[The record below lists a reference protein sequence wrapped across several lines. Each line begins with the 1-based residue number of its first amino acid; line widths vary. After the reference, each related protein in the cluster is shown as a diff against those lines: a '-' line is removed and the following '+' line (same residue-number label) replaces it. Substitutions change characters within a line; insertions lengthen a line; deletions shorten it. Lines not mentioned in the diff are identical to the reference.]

1 MAANRPDTDVRIAEL
16 AERLR
21 LPVFAAP
28 MFLVSGPDLVIEAC
42 REGVIGA
49 FPSLNARPLK
59 ALEEWLERISTT
71 LAEDERQ
78 RPGKS
83 APWAVNL
90 IVHRSNKRLD
100 EDLDLTVRYQAPIV
114 ITSLGT
120 PRLVRDE
127 VHSYGGLLFC
137 DVNSLF
143 YARKAADAGAD
154 GLVLVAAGAGGH
166 TGMIT
171 PFAFLAEVRKFFAGP
186 LVLAGGISSGADVA
200 AAIAMGADFAYIGT
214 RFIAASESLA
224 PDGYRQ
230 MLVDSGVDDLVLTP
244 YFTGVPA
251 NYLKTSVERAGIDPA
266 VLQTANPDIQFDDE
280 EKRSRAWRDI
290 WSAGQGVGSV
300 QRVQSTAELVA
311 ELESGYRAAA
321 ARLARDAA
329 GKIARPK
336 HNGVAHPKPKK

>member
-1 MAANRPDTDVRIAEL
+1 MAAEGPDTYARIAQFKQ
-16 AERLR
+16 RLR

-49 FPSLNARPLK
+49 FPSLNARPLETLK
-59 ALEEWLERISTT
+59 DWLQRISTT

-78 RPGKS
+78 RPGKI

-90 IVHRSNKRLD
+90 IVHRSNKRLAD
-100 EDLDLTVRYQAPIV
+100 DLKLTVQYQAPIV
-114 ITSLGT
+114 ITSLGS
-120 PRLVRDE
+120 PRLVREE
-127 VHSYGGLLFC
+127 VHSYGGALFC

-143 YARKAADAGAD
+143 YARKAVDAGVD

-171 PFAFLAEVRKFFAGP
+171 PFALLGEVRKFFDGP
-186 LVLAGGISSGADVA
+186 VALAGGISSGADVA

-214 RFIAASESLA
+214 RFIAVRESLA
-224 PDGYRQ
+224 SDSYRQ

-251 NYLKTSVERAGIDPA
+251 NYLKTSVERAGIDP
-266 VLQTANPDIQFDDE
+266 VELDRANSDIQFDNE
-280 EKRSRAWRDI
+280 KKRSRVWRDI

-300 QRVQSTAELVA
+300 EHVQSTSELVA
-311 ELESGYRAAA
+311 ELEVGYRAAA
-321 ARLARDAA
+321 ARLKRY
-329 GKIARPK
+329 
-336 HNGVAHPKPKK
+336 

>member
-1 MAANRPDTDVRIAEL
+1 MAAAGPDTNARIAQL
-16 AERLR
+16 KKRLR

-49 FPSLNARPLK
+49 FPSLNARPLDT
-59 ALEEWLERISTT
+59 LEEWLGRISAT
-71 LAEDERQ
+71 LAEDEEQ
-78 RPGKS
+78 RPGRI

-100 EDLDLTVRYQAPIV
+100 EDLKLTVQYQAPIV
-114 ITSLGT
+114 ISSLGT
-120 PRLVRDE
+120 PRRVRDE

-166 TGMIT
+166 TGTIT
-171 PFAFLAEVRKFFAGP
+171 PFAFLAEVRKFFDGP
-186 LVLAGGISSGADVA
+186 IVLAGGISSGADVA
-200 AAIAMGADFAYIGT
+200 AAIAMGADFAYVGT
-214 RFIAASESLA
+214 RFIAVRESLA
-224 PDGYRQ
+224 SDPYKQ
-230 MLVDSGVDDLVLTP
+230 MLVDSGVDDLVLTA

-251 NYLKTSVERAGIDPA
+251 NYLKESVAKAGVDPA
-266 VLQTANPDIQFDDE
+266 ELSRANSDVQFDNE

-300 QRVQSTAELVA
+300 ERVQSTAGLVTELQA
-311 ELESGYRAAA
+311 GYLAAV
-321 ARLARDAA
+321 ARL
-329 GKIARPK
+329 
-336 HNGVAHPKPKK
+336 KP

>member
-1 MAANRPDTDVRIAEL
+1 MAAAGPPTDAQIAQL
-16 AERLR
+16 KARLR

-49 FPSLNARPLK
+49 FPSLNARPLET
-59 ALEEWLERISTT
+59 LEKWLRRISHT
-71 LAEDERQ
+71 LAEDEKRQ
-78 RPGKS
+78 QGRT

-90 IVHRSNKRLD
+90 IVHRSNQRLAH
-100 EDLDLTVRYQAPIV
+100 DLKLTVQYQAPIV

-166 TGMIT
+166 TGLLT
-171 PFAFLAEVRKFFAGP
+171 PFVFLAEVRKFFDGP
-186 LVLAGGISSGADVA
+186 IVLAGGISSGADVA
-200 AAIAMGADFAYIGT
+200 AAIAMGADFAYLGT
-214 RFIAASESLA
+214 RFIAARESQA
-224 PDGYRQ
+224 PDSYKQ
-230 MLVDSGVDDLVLTP
+230 MLVDSGADDLVLTA

-251 NYLKTSVERAGIDPA
+251 NYLKRSVENAGIDPEE
-266 VLQTANPDIQFDDE
+266 LKNANPDIQFDNE
-280 EKRSRAWRDI
+280 EKRARAWRDI

-300 QRVQSTAELVA
+300 ERVQSTAELVA
-311 ELESGYRAAA
+311 ELEDGYRAAA
-321 ARLARDAA
+321 ASLQRR
-329 GKIARPK
+329 GKTI
-336 HNGVAHPKPKK
+336 V

>member
-1 MAANRPDTDVRIAEL
+1 
-16 AERLR
+16 
-21 LPVFAAP
+21 

-49 FPSLNARPLK
+49 FPSLNARPLE
-59 ALEEWLERISTT
+59 ALHQWLERVSAT
-71 LAEDERQ
+71 LAEDEAR
-78 RPGKS
+78 RPGKI

-90 IVHRSNKRLD
+90 IVHRSNKRLAA
-100 EDLDLTVRYQAPIV
+100 DLKLTVQYQAPIV

-120 PRLVRDE
+120 PRLVREE

-143 YARKAADAGAD
+143 YARKAANAGVD

-186 LVLAGGISSGADVA
+186 VALAGGISSGADVA
-200 AAIAMGADFAYIGT
+200 AAIAMGADFAYVGT
-214 RFIAASESLA
+214 RFIAARESLA
-224 PDGYRQ
+224 SDGYRQ
-230 MLVDSGVDDLVLTP
+230 MLVDSGVEDLVLTP
-244 YFTGVPA
+244 HFTGVPA
-251 NYLKTSVERAGIDPA
+251 NYLKTSIERAGVDPSG
-266 VLQTANPDIQFDDE
+266 LDRANPQIQFDSE
-280 EKRSRAWRDI
+280 EKRSRVWRDI

-300 QRVQSTAELVA
+300 ERVQSTSELVA

-321 ARLARDAA
+321 ARLDR
-329 GKIARPK
+329 
-336 HNGVAHPKPKK
+336 